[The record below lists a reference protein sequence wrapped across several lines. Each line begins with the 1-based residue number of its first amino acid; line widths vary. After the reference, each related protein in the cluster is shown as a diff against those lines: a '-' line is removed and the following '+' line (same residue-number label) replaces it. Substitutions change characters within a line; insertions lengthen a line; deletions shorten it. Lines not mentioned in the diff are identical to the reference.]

1 MSYNSPFTGNVVQ
14 PTDVSYRAITLSADT
29 QLAWPING
37 NATDDYAARIMEVT
51 ATSAGLS
58 LWMPPAN
65 QASVGQDAMIR
76 NVGSNSFT
84 VKTYNDD
91 STIVTVAAGEAKYIY
106 ITDNGDTTGVWGIIE
121 FGAGTSSADAA
132 TLAGYGLLA
141 SGLTLN
147 VAHPAANVV
156 DGSTFDST
164 DRAQT
169 RIWTGGAG
177 TYNLPVASS
186 LGNNW
191 FTLFKNN
198 GTGSIVISC
207 DGTQTI
213 DGNTTK
219 TFAPT
224 ESAIIVCTGTEY
236 ITVGYGVSSTF
247 AFTAFIKSVTNG
259 SYTLSASEAA
269 NTIQTYVGTLT
280 NNVSIIYPPVV
291 NFYVVSNQTVA
302 GGYTFTVGTGS
313 GASVTVPSGNQVSL
327 ICDGTNFYNANT
339 TQAGAISTFSAADGN
354 VGAPSFNFANE
365 TDTGVY
371 RSAPGHYNIAVGGV
385 EVVDVDSTG
394 VTVDGA
400 GTFIDGVSGG
410 QF

>member
-14 PTDVSYRAITLSADT
+14 PTDVSYRAVTLSANT
-29 QLAWPING
+29 QLQWPING

-51 ATSAGLS
+51 ATTSGLS
-58 LWMPPAN
+58 LLMPPAN
-65 QASVGQDAMIR
+65 QASVGEDAMIR
-76 NVGSNSFT
+76 NVGANSFT
-84 VKTYNDD
+84 VRTFG
-91 STIVTVAAGEAKYIY
+91 SAGSIVTVAAGEAKYIY
-106 ITDNGDTTGVWGIIE
+106 ITSNANTSGTWGIIG

-147 VAHPAANVV
+147 AAHPAANIVNA
-156 DGSTFDST
+156 GTFSDL

-177 TYNLPVASS
+177 TYSLPIAST

-207 DGTQTI
+207 DGVQTI

-247 AFTAFIKSVTNG
+247 AFTAFIKNVTGG

-269 NTIQTYVGTLT
+269 NTIQTYVGTLV
-280 NNVSIIYPPVV
+280 NNVTVVYPPVV
-291 NFYVVSNQTVA
+291 NFYVISNQTVA
-302 GGYTFTVGTGS
+302 GGYSLTVGTGS
-313 GASVTVPSGNQVSL
+313 GASVVIPSGNQVSL
-327 ICDGTNFYNANT
+327 ICDGTNFFNANT
-339 TQAGAISTFSAADGN
+339 TQAGSISTFSAADGN

-365 TDTGVY
+365 TDTGFY
-371 RSAPGHYNIAVGGV
+371 RPSPGNLGVAVEGV
-385 EVVDVDSTG
+385 QIVDVSGTG
-394 VTVDGA
+394 VAVT
-400 GTFIDGVSGG
+400 GTGNFSNGISGG
-410 QF
+410 SF